1 MVIGALCGSDP
12 IVVGTTLPFRSSVFY
27 PLKRFAWTMGF
38 VFAVTA
44 LVLYLAVS
52 NIPAKAMLTVVAV
65 FASLDA
71 FVGFC
76 AACFV
81 LSHLMP

>member
-1 MVIGALCGSDP
+1 
-12 IVVGTTLPFRSSVFY
+12 
-27 PLKRFAWTMGF
+27 MGF

-65 FASLDA
+65 FASLEA

-76 AACFV
+76 TACFV
-81 LSHLMP
+81 LSHLMR